1 MRISP
6 PYLEALDAEYL
17 PSISRVWMRNIS
29 PLSRGSGCGTQTPS
43 ALRFA
48 LEQTRTRLHVAACC
62 ALCNHTPLQSR
73 GAPRPQARYRTHT
86 VPEPWCLQA
95 GGCAAC
101 RSARTSATPPPHAS
115 RRGARAPPLPRRRCR
130 VGGAH
135 VRGHVLRHVQDTS
148 DRRCWRGGSKRRRR
162 RRGARGAATTRHV
175 RDMSA
180 TRPRY
185 APAGGVLR
193 GWPSTEKNEEWR
205 RNS

>member
-6 PYLEALDAEYL
+6 PYLEALDAEHRPHLLSDLLSSRRALGFTSLPAAHSAITRRCNPAVLRDRRLDTAPTPYL
-17 PSISRVWMRNIS
+17 NP
-29 PLSRGSGCGTQTPS
+29 G
-43 ALRFA
+43 
-48 LEQTRTRLHVAACC
+48 
-62 ALCNHTPLQSR
+62 
-73 GAPRPQARYRTHT
+73 
-86 VPEPWCLQA
+86 EPWCLQA

-185 APAGGVLR
+185 APAGACCVVGLLH
-193 GWPSTEKNEEWR
+193 R
-205 RNS
+205 RMKSGGGIVDES

>member
-6 PYLEALDAEYL
+6 PYLEGLDAEHRPHLLSDLLSSRRALGFTSL
-17 PSISRVWMRNIS
+17 PAAH
-29 PLSRGSGCGTQTPS
+29 S
-43 ALRFA
+43 AITRRCNPAVLRD
-48 LEQTRTRLHVAACC
+48 T
-62 ALCNHTPLQSR
+62 
-73 GAPRPQARYRTHT
+73 QARYRTHT

-148 DRRCWRGGSKRRRR
+148 DRRCWRDGSRRRRR

-180 TRPRY
+180 KRPRY
-185 APAGGVLR
+185 APAGASCVVGLLQ
-193 GWPSTEKNEEWR
+193 R
-205 RNS
+205 RMKSGGGLVDES